1 MTDIFQHR
9 GQRDASSSAAASATA
24 STAAGAAAS
33 TSDHVAETSGEE
45 KLLHKCE

>member
-24 STAAGAAAS
+24 STAGAAAS